1 MGLKSRVHVAEK
13 SMHKISM
20 GDVKAVQ
27 SVFTLLAQK
36 MVTTDSEKIGPL
48 FHIFPC
54 DPKKPMHFSC

>member
-1 MGLKSRVHVAEK
+1 
-13 SMHKISM
+13 MHKISM